1 MTPEDERIVKLLT
14 GDDDGKTPEQEERD
28 SAIVAAY
35 VVIASVAGCVGVVL
49 GVLLARLW

>member
-14 GDDDGKTPEQEERD
+14 GDGKTPEQEERD